1 MSVWLHT
8 YLIPLLPLFFST
20 MGLQPTELRSNQLN
34 SAPPP
39 HPGLAPS
46 LSEAPAP
53 APRHPPALSGWAAP
67 PRSARGK
74 RRRLLPRPSL
84 HPSLRRPLRPPGL
97 CLPSRPRL
105 RSPRAAQW
113 PTPRE
118 GRLRSPPRRSRLPS
132 DCDVELGGRCMLC
145 TSGCVHHILASTLT
159 ASLGVLSQNQIFLA
173 TIASN

>member
-1 MSVWLHT
+1 MMSVWLHT

-39 HPGLAPS
+39 HAGPAPS

-74 RRRLLPRPSL
+74 RRLPRPGR
-84 HPSLRRPLRPPGL
+84 HPSLRRPLRLPGPR
-97 CLPSRPRL
+97 LPSRPRL

-118 GRLRSPPRRSRLPS
+118 GRSRSRPRRSRLPS
-132 DCDVELGGRCMLC
+132 DCYVELGGRCRLC
-145 TSGCVHHILASTLT
+145 ASYTSQYAHRESRRPF
-159 ASLGVLSQNQIFLA
+159 SESDFPRYDSKQLG
-173 TIASN
+173 